1 MAKLVTK
8 FKYLKPG
15 KKKKGG
21 YARYIATREGVEKID
36 DSQIH
41 APATEKQQQLI
52 QKIIADNPEVMAMLE
67 YEDYNAKPTVG
78 NASELISRALEDV
91 ADSILNEKTYA
102 DYIATRP
109 RAQRFGA
116 HGLFTDEG
124 KPVNLRGAICSA
136 LTPMN
141 SLNSSTSQC
150 KTYDGLPL
158 FITRAT
164 ILMSM

>member
-102 DYIATRP
+102 S
-109 RAQRFGA
+109 G
-116 HGLFTDEG
+116 
-124 KPVNLRGAICSA
+124 SA
-136 LTPMN
+136 LMDC
-141 SLNSSTSQC
+141 SLTKES
-150 KTYDGLPL
+150 P
-158 FITRAT
+158 
-164 ILMSM
+164 